1 MESKHSSLKKKN
13 RDGSSERM
21 PSLRSQL
28 ASFLTR
34 WLIRHAGRITLVGAL
49 LGLGGAYYSVELYR
63 NLRTDIE
70 ELLPTTA
77 RSVIDLGEVETRL
90 ESIENMSLI
99 IFSEK
104 PEASRLFVD
113 ALAAELQ
120 KAPRDRVAGVEY
132 KIERELEFFRLRRPL
147 YMDVAD
153 LERIRDYIRERIAY
167 ERELYNPLNIFNN
180 VEIPEPQLDLRSLEQ
195 KYSRRISAYSRFPGG
210 YYATPDGKLRVMLVN
225 LPGKASGVG
234 AAKAL
239 RQLVDESIASVDPGR
254 FDPEMRI
261 LFSGGVQNLLEEH
274 AALIA
279 DLELSTVIVMVLVT
293 GVLLFFFRAI
303 RATLVLIAVLI
314 VGTLWTFGVSYFA
327 VGYLNA
333 NSAFLGAIVLGN
345 GVNFGIILLAR
356 YLEERRAGRNHLRA
370 MKRAVEATATATWTA
385 ALAAGLAYGSLIL
398 TGFRGFKQFG
408 VIGLIG
414 MVLCWLA
421 TFTVL
426 PAALTLLD
434 RIKPLAK
441 REGSRKQLL
450 GGALATL
457 ITRHPG
463 KIWVSSFIL
472 TIVSLAMF
480 VRYSPEI
487 LETDLAKLRDK
498 YSMEQGSAHHSKYV
512 NQVFERDLTPIVIM
526 PRDRAG
532 TAAVAARLRQA
543 SERKGAASLIA
554 SVQTIDDF
562 VPQDQPRKIQIISEI
577 QKLLPPK
584 MMKQLSPEDRQ
595 RVSDFFQP
603 ETLRPV
609 LQNDLPPLILR
620 KFTERDG
627 SIGKL
632 VLVEPPMTNA
642 TRNGNALMDFITE
655 LRAEADAV
663 EPGAPVAGQLPVT
676 SDMLSAIRHD
686 GPRATIFAFLSVVLL
701 VVFLFRKLSTVF
713 LTLFALFLGMA
724 WMGGAIFG
732 FWIKVNFLNFIAL
745 PITFGIGVDYGV
757 NIFQRYMEEGGNNI
771 AAVVRNTGGAVLLA
785 SLTTIIGYGSLLIAG
800 NQAFVSFGKLAVLG
814 EITCVLAAVV
824 SLPAYLV
831 WSKDRKTRR
840 LART

>member
-1 MESKHSSLKKKN
+1 
-13 RDGSSERM
+13 
-21 PSLRSQL
+21 
-28 ASFLTR
+28 
-34 WLIRHAGRITLVGAL
+34 LIRHAGIITLVGAL
-49 LGLGGAYYSVELYR
+49 LGLLGAYYSVQLYK

-99 IFSEK
+99 FLSEK
-104 PEASRLFVD
+104 PEKSQLFVD
-113 ALAAELQ
+113 ALAAELR
-120 KAPRDRVAGVEY
+120 KAPRDRIAGVEY
-132 KIERELEFFRLRRPL
+132 KIDRELEFFRLRRPL

-153 LERIRDYIRERIAY
+153 LERIRDYIRQRIAY
-167 ERELYNPLNIFNN
+167 ERELYNPLNIFSNI
-180 VEIPEPQLDLRSLEQ
+180 EIPEPELDLRSLEQ
-195 KYSRRISAYSRFPGG
+195 KYSQKISAYSRFPGG

-225 LPGKASGVG
+225 LPGKASGVE

-239 RQLVDESIASVDPGR
+239 RQLVDEAIARVDPAR
-254 FDPEMRI
+254 FDPDMKI

-279 DLELSTVIVMVLVT
+279 DLELSTVIVLVLVT
-293 GVLLFFFRAI
+293 SVLLAFFRAI
-303 RATLVLIAVLI
+303 RATVVLIAVLL

-356 YLEERRAGRNHLRA
+356 YLEERRSGRNHLRG
-370 MKRAVEATATATWTA
+370 MKRSIEATATATWTA
-385 ALAAGLAYGSLIL
+385 ALAAGLAYGSLVL

-414 MVLCWLA
+414 MLLCWIA

-434 RIKPLAK
+434 RLKPLAK
-441 REGSRKQLL
+441 PQKTQKQLL
-450 GGALATL
+450 GGLLAKW

-463 KIWVSSFIL
+463 KIWVFSFIL
-472 TIVSLAMF
+472 TVVSLAMF

-487 LETDLAKLRDK
+487 LETDLGKLRDK

-512 NQVFERDLTPIVIM
+512 DQVFGRNLTPIVIM
-526 PRDRAG
+526 PRDRAA
-532 TAAVAARLRQA
+532 TVAVATRLREA
-543 SERKGAASLIA
+543 SRRKGTASLIA
-554 SVQTIDDF
+554 SVQAMDDF
-562 VPQDQPRKIQIISEI
+562 LPQDQQRKIQVISEI
-577 QKLLPPK
+577 QELLPPK
-584 MMKQLSPEDRQ
+584 MMRQLAPEDR
-595 RVSDFFQP
+595 RRIADFFQP
-603 ETLRPV
+603 EALRPI
-609 LQNDLPPLILR
+609 LQNELPPLILR

-632 VLVEPPMTNA
+632 VLVEPPLSQA
-642 TRNGNALMDFITE
+642 TRNGDSLMAFIAE
-655 LRAEADAV
+655 LRTEADAV

-686 GPRATIFAFLSVVLL
+686 GPRATIFAFLAVVLL

-713 LTLFALFLGMA
+713 LALFALFLGMA

-732 FWIKVNFLNFIAL
+732 FGIKINFLNFIAL

-757 NIFQRYMEEGGNNI
+757 NIFQRYMEDGGTNI
-771 AAVVRNTGGAVLLA
+771 TAVVRNTGGAVLLA

-814 EITCVLAAVV
+814 EVTCVLAAVV

-831 WSKDRKTRR
+831 WSKGRK
-840 LART
+840 ARQAARP